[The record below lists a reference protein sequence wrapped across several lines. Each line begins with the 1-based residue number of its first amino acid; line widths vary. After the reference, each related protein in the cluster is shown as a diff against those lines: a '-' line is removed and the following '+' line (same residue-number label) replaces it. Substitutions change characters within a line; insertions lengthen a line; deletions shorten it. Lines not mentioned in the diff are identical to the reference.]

1 MKTPPSQRPVIA
13 VTFTLLCALASAE
26 SAAQGVNPSVAP
38 AAATPATAQATT
50 NTLTAPGATP
60 AAPAAPATP
69 DRPAPQA
76 DAVTV
81 TDVPVDGTLVRRGRS
96 ETVINAPMDVVIRAM
111 TDYPRYSE
119 FMPHVRESRVV
130 RRNRSATD
138 VYVQVPLGGSLGVIW
153 ALLRIDAHRQADRL
167 ELVGQTVDSNMD
179 RFETRSTIER
189 VPGAEARTRLV
200 FEVLALPRLP
210 FPSSVFTR
218 EMRDAAR
225 TVATNLRTRVER
237 QLAINTLPTPA
248 APAGA
253 TQLPNATSSR

>member
-1 MKTPPSQRPVIA
+1 MKHSPSKHLVVA
-13 VTFTLLCALASAE
+13 ASLGLLGGLATLEA
-26 SAAQGVNPSVAP
+26 AAQSVNPTVAP
-38 AAATPATAQATT
+38 AAATPATTQAT
-50 NTLTAPGATP
+50 PV
-60 AAPAAPATP
+60 APAAP
-69 DRPAPQA
+69 DRPAVTPPE
-76 DAVTV
+76 AVTV
-81 TDVPVDGTLVRRGRS
+81 TELPVEGTLVRRGRS
-96 ETVINAPMDVVIRAM
+96 ETVIHAPMDVVARAM

-130 RRNRSATD
+130 RRNRGATD

-153 ALLRIDAHRQADRL
+153 CLLRIDAHRQADRL

-179 RFETRSTIER
+179 RFETRSVIER
-189 VPGAEARTRLV
+189 IPGPDVRTRVV

-225 TVATNLRTRVER
+225 TVANNLRTRVER

-248 APAGA
+248 AGTAAAQVP
-253 TQLPNATSSR
+253 PNATSSR

>member
-1 MKTPPSQRPVIA
+1 MKPSPSNRLVVA
-13 VTFTLLCALASAE
+13 ASFALLGALVTVDA
-26 SAAQGVNPSVAP
+26 AAQVVNPAVAP
-38 AAATPATAQATT
+38 GAATAATAQATP
-50 NTLTAPGATP
+50 AP
-60 AAPAAPATP
+60 PATP
-69 DRPAPQA
+69 DRPAVAPPE
-76 DAVTV
+76 AVTV
-81 TDVPVDGTLVRRGRS
+81 TELPVEGTLVRRGRS
-96 ETVINAPMDVVIRAM
+96 ETVIRAPMDLVARAM

-130 RRNRSATD
+130 RRNRGATD

-153 ALLRIDAHRQADRL
+153 CLLRIDAHRQPDRL

-179 RFETRSTIER
+179 RFETRSVIER
-189 VPGAEARTRLV
+189 IPGPEARTRVV

-225 TVATNLRTRVER
+225 TVANNLRTRVER

-248 APAGA
+248 QAQSAAEVPS
-253 TQLPNATSSR
+253 NATSSR